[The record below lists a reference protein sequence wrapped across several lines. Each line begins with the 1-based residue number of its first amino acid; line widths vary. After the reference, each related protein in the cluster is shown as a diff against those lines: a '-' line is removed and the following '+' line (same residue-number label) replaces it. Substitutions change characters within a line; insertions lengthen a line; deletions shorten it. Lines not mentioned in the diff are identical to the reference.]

1 MLLFQQDHT
10 VSQQSS
16 SHQVYRPLKF
26 MFTLQEYYLGIKLS
40 FRSLGVLKTILTSH
54 TLHKNQLSF
63 RLARPK
69 VDVKNVEIEDNRKK
83 GGGRLGGWWREGVK
97 CGL

>member
-1 MLLFQQDHT
+1 
-10 VSQQSS
+10 
-16 SHQVYRPLKF
+16 

-54 TLHKNQLSF
+54 TLHKNHLNF
-63 RLARPK
+63 LLARPK
-69 VDVKNVEIEDNRKK
+69 VDVENVEIKRIIEKK
-83 GGGRLGGWWREGVK
+83 EGERLGGRWREGVK